1 MKIRA
6 MVDHEGRVYP
16 ADHQAAE
23 QWKKLKPGVLE
34 LDFKQSQNIKLHRK
48 IFAFSKFCASY
59 YYGTQEADLSQDQI
73 DLVRKKLTIVAGY
86 YKQVFLRDGER
97 FELIPQSI
105 SYAKM
110 SPEEREVF
118 YSKMID
124 AAIKKVFSKDTD
136 QKIID
141 RLTGF
146 F

>member
-1 MKIRA
+1 

-48 IFAFSKFCASY
+48 IFALSKFCASY
-59 YYGTQEADLSQDQI
+59 YYGTQESDLTQDQI
-73 DLVRKKLTIVAGY
+73 DLVRRKLTLLSGY
-86 YKQVFLRDGER
+86 YRRVFLSDGVR

-110 SPEEREVF
+110 SPEDRETF
-118 YSKMID
+118 YNKMID
-124 AAIKKVFSKDTD
+124 AAIKNVFQGEADSE
-136 QKIID
+136 IIN